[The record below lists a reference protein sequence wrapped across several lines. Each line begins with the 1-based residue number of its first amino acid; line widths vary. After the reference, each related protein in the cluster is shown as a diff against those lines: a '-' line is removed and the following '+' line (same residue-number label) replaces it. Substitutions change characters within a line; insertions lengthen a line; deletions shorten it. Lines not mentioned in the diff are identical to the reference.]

1 MSNLK
6 EARAR
11 WRSIDSKTK
20 KIRPIR
26 TVLSGDGRGNA
37 ASNLYVAQDE
47 RFVYVREFG
56 SEKFFIVKNSLG
68 AAGPF
73 VDLPLVLGYDD
84 RIDTGEEVVLS
95 VNYEGIPDGTAGSTT
110 FGMGK
115 HANQHQF
122 RGGDEVYIDSR
133 LFLPGDVVP
142 TVPATMFLE
151 VRSLTHNNNGQQRWV
166 SGSTVDLTTY
176 LPTGLSNVFLSIS
189 LDPST
194 NTLSYTEGV
203 PFVATSGSFTFDQFF
218 NNASVI
224 NSAGGFSD
232 IPTPPLGNIPLAAVA
247 LNASTTRVDWA
258 SAIDNLTDMRV
269 FLQPP
274 PDAASVTGGNL
285 GTGIPVFREKSGT
298 TLNFRTFVG
307 GSGVNISSATSV
319 IQIHASG
326 VMLQGSA
333 LLNSEASEG
342 NALTWNST
350 ASQWSAASIS
360 AGGGG
365 AGGSVNL
372 GTGIEVLH
380 EIAGGSTQ
388 MRTLISGDN
397 ITISSSTSAVTIMA
411 VDNSA
416 ASLALA
422 PVGAS
427 LFATLA
433 SEINDGALVNLNWQE
448 GYDTH
453 GFFNTASADR
463 LTIPTGQD
471 GIYLYTA
478 QVPFSTNTTGNRT
491 VHVQNKNGD
500 AYIGSQTEKSI
511 TTGIHHLLL
520 NKVFALVAGDEL
532 VVQATQDSGIGL
544 SITNTASYYPS
555 FTLQKIAEHPSSSTL
570 IAQGAV
576 GACLFS
582 TLASEINTASNI
594 HISDWQVGYDTHGFF
609 SSGSLDRLIIPEG
622 EAGIY
627 AITGKLQY
635 SANSTGRRFLYI
647 KQMDGGVN
655 YHLLEQPDSTDL
667 PGTTILTKTAIA
679 ELKAGAEIVLMAR
692 QDSGV
697 GLSLVNFASIIP
709 ALTIQKLAELPG
721 LAPTRLITGDNK
733 GTGIEVYREKSGGSL
748 QFRTLAPGAGVNISS
763 AASLVTIESSAA
775 PSANTVGTTAE
786 VFREIESGTTLNFR
800 SITGGAGITA
810 TEATSI
816 ITIATSANNISTTR
830 EVFREIESG
839 NVLNF
844 RTLAPGPGVNITQ
857 ATSVLT
863 IEASTVGGN
872 SLGTGIEI
880 FREVESGDTLSLRS
894 ITGDDLISI
903 TSATSLITVAH
914 GDHGARVF
922 NSAAS
927 EVNNTV
933 WTSVGFQSERRDTD
947 AFHDNVTN
955 KSRMTIPTGLGG
967 IYAVG
972 GHLAFGA
979 NSTGRRH
986 LRIQKGGSTTLAEQ
1000 RMVAL
1005 TSVATV
1011 LDLHTVTHLNDSEYV
1026 EIQIWQSS
1034 GAGLS
1039 ILAGG
1044 DNTQQL
1050 SDMYIQK
1057 LA

>member
-1 MSNLK
+1 MSNLE

-20 KIRPIR
+20 KIRPMR

-37 ASNLYVAQDE
+37 ASNLYVSQDE

-73 VDLPLVLGYDD
+73 VDLPLILGYDD

-95 VNYEGIPDGTAGSTT
+95 VNYEGIPDGTSGSTT

-115 HANQHQF
+115 HSNQHQF

-203 PFVATSGSFTFDQFF
+203 PFVTTSGSFTFDQFF

-224 NSAGGFSD
+224 HSSGGFSD

-285 GTGIPVFREKSGT
+285 STGIPVFREKSGT

-319 IQIHASG
+319 IQVHASG

-365 AGGSVNL
+365 GAGGSVNL

-388 MRTLISGDN
+388 MRTLIGGDN
-397 ITISSSTSAVTIMA
+397 ITISSSTSAVTIVGNLGATSVVFAPMGAHIFGDQTSEINTASTITLTNLKTLYDTHGFFNSASLQDRLTVPSGAEGIYTLNASVRFSTSSNTRRIVNIVNLNGGA
-411 VDNSA
+411 VYGYNSVQATETGNTDINFTVVRELNTGDEVAIKTRQDSGTGLSLTSTNSSTVPALVIQKIAEHPDNSTLISQGA
-416 ASLALA
+416 
-422 PVGAS
+422 VGAS
-427 LFATLA
+427 LFQQAVLSVPNA
-433 SEINDGALVNLNWQE
+433 SFIYLENWTV

-453 GFFNTASADR
+453 GFFNSASPDR
-463 LTIPTGQD
+463 MTIPEGLD
-471 GIYLYTA
+471 GIYLISANSFWAANATGRRVMGVYQRNGGNIGVIEDRRQPAAVGT
-478 QVPFSTNTTGNRT
+478 TNQPVVTFTT
-491 VHVQNKNGD
+491 
-500 AYIGSQTEKSI
+500 
-511 TTGIHHLLL
+511 L
-520 NKVFALVAGDEL
+520 FAGDEL
-532 VVQATQDSGIGL
+532 GVKIYQQSGGALDHLGTDSF
-544 SITNTASYYPS
+544 NASNYPS
-555 FTLQKIAEHPSSSTL
+555 FKLQKI
-570 IAQGAV
+570 
-576 GACLFS
+576 
-582 TLASEINTASNI
+582 
-594 HISDWQVGYDTHGFF
+594 
-609 SSGSLDRLIIPEG
+609 
-622 EAGIY
+622 
-627 AITGKLQY
+627 
-635 SANSTGRRFLYI
+635 
-647 KQMDGGVN
+647 
-655 YHLLEQPDSTDL
+655 
-667 PGTTILTKTAIA
+667 
-679 ELKAGAEIVLMAR
+679 
-692 QDSGV
+692 
-697 GLSLVNFASIIP
+697 
-709 ALTIQKLAELPG
+709 AELPG
-721 LAPTRLITGDNK
+721 LAPTRLLTGDNK

-748 QFRTLAPGAGVNISS
+748 QFRT
-763 AASLVTIESSAA
+763 
-775 PSANTVGTTAE
+775 
-786 VFREIESGTTLNFR
+786 
-800 SITGGAGITA
+800 
-810 TEATSI
+810 
-816 ITIATSANNISTTR
+816 
-830 EVFREIESG
+830 
-839 NVLNF
+839 
-844 RTLAPGPGVNITQ
+844 
-857 ATSVLT
+857 
-863 IEASTVGGN
+863 
-872 SLGTGIEI
+872 
-880 FREVESGDTLSLRS
+880 
-894 ITGDDLISI
+894 ITGDDLVSI

-914 GDHGARVF
+914 GDHGARVYSDT
-922 NSAAS
+922 NR
-927 EVNNTV
+927 EVNTAV
-933 WTSVGFQSERRDTD
+933 WTSLSMNQERWDTD
-947 AFHDNVTN
+947 AFHDTVTN
-955 KSRMTIPTGLGG
+955 NTRLTIPSNLAGKYLISAHIMFETNSSGMRLYR
-967 IYAVG
+967 IIKNASIVLSRSSLRLDTNVG
-972 GHLAFGA
+972 GAQSL
-979 NSTGRRH
+979 
-986 LRIQKGGSTTLAEQ
+986 TTVDD
-1000 RMVAL
+1000 M
-1005 TSVATV
+1005 S
-1011 LDLHTVTHLNDSEYV
+1011 DGDYV
-1026 EIQIWQSS
+1026 EILVRQDN
-1034 GAGLS
+1034 GVGLS
-1039 ILAGG
+1039 VLAGNAVG
-1044 DNTQQL
+1044 SRDRCDFL
-1050 SDMYIQK
+1050 LQK
-1057 LA
+1057 LS